1 MGLMKMRNLG
11 RTGLIVSEV
20 GFGAWQLGNT
30 RDWSA
35 MSQEDAIHLVHRAL
49 DLGCQFFDTAPNYGG
64 GASQQLL
71 GKALRGVRE
80 QVVLNTKFGHH
91 ADGTDFSPKRLRPSV
106 EASLQALQTDHLDGI
121 LLHNP
126 PSEQLNGGH
135 PIYQE
140 LERLKAEGKI
150 RYYGASVDSS
160 REMLEVIRT
169 TKSQVLEVLFN
180 AFHQEP
186 AAAFS
191 EAQARG
197 VGLVVKVPLDSGWLS
212 GKYHAASS
220 FEGIRHRWSK
230 EVIARRADLLDHLR
244 FITEDGSSMTQ
255 AALRFVLGFP
265 QVSTAIPGP
274 RNEAQLRENLSAS
287 DRPMPEHVFQ
297 RVIAFWKQH
306 LEEDPLP
313 W

>member
-1 MGLMKMRNLG
+1 MKTRKLG
-11 RTGLIVSEV
+11 DTGLNVSEV

-35 MSQEDAIHLVHRAL
+35 MSQDDAIHLVHRAL

-71 GKALRGVRE
+71 GKALRGARDR
-80 QVVLNTKFGHH
+80 VVLNTKFGHH
-91 ADGTDFSPKRLRPSV
+91 ADGTDFSPKRLRSSV

-126 PSEQLNGGH
+126 PSAYLNGGH

-140 LERLKAEGKI
+140 FDQLKDEGKI

-160 REMLEVIRT
+160 RDMLEVLRT

-180 AFHQEP
+180 AFHQET
-186 AAAFS
+186 AATFS
-191 EAQARG
+191 EAQAQG
-197 VGLVVKVPLDSGWLS
+197 VGLVIKVPLDSGWLS
-212 GKYHAASS
+212 GRYHAASS
-220 FEGIRHRWSK
+220 FEGIRTRWSK
-230 EVIARRADLLDHLR
+230 DVIARRAELIDRLQ

-255 AALRFVLGFP
+255 AALRFILGFP
-265 QVSTAIPGP
+265 QVSTVIPGP
-274 RNEAQLRENLSAS
+274 RNEAQLLENLSAS
-287 DRPMPEHVFQ
+287 DQSMPEPVFR
-297 RVIAFWKQH
+297 RVVAFWKQH
-306 LEEDPLP
+306 LKENPLP